1 MNKVLSDERLGAKL
15 RVAENQCVIFDSF
28 THIYM
33 YIYYIYIYIY
43 IYRGE
48 RVCVHMYLNPYTQ
61 KIDRMIIGYACRE
74 HCGVF
79 N

>member
-33 YIYYIYIYIY
+33 YIYNIYIYIYIY
-43 IYRGE
+43 IG
-48 RVCVHMYLNPYTQ
+48 VCMCVCIY
-61 KIDRMIIGYACRE
+61 
-74 HCGVF
+74 VF
-79 N
+79 KSLYSENRQDDHWICM